1 MELLCNEGQ
10 GCTVTY
16 QKSYLDKNLI
26 KDDRVLERLLK
37 LEDHY
42 IPRCDYFKILQKE
55 IKPYFTF
62 SPPFWRFFDNSFL
75 DFFRILLFLF
85 LASSRFF
92 IISWVELLTSHA
104 MSTMTIWIR
113 ANTFSKNIIEYDPY
127 VFSNPDFGNLCFRP
141 FFVVLLPIVCFAS

>member
-16 QKSYLDKNLI
+16 QKSYLDSNLI

-55 IKPYFTF
+55 IKPYMRKLVVTWMFEV
-62 SPPFWRFFDNSFL
+62 SNS
-75 DFFRILLFLF
+75 DFF
-85 LASSRFF
+85 
-92 IISWVELLTSHA
+92 V
-104 MSTMTIWIR
+104 M
-113 ANTFSKNIIEYDPY
+113 KY
-127 VFSNPDFGNLCFRP
+127 V
-141 FFVVLLPIVCFAS
+141 V

>member
-62 SPPFWRFFDNSFL
+62 SPLFWPFFDNSFL

-92 IISWVELLTSHA
+92 IISWVELLTSHT
-104 MSTMTIWIR
+104 MSPMTICVR
-113 ANTFSKNIIEYDPY
+113 AITFLKSIIEYDPY
-127 VFSNPDFGNLCFRP
+127 VPSNPDFGTLPFRP
-141 FFVVLLPIVCFAS
+141 FFVVMLPIVFSTL